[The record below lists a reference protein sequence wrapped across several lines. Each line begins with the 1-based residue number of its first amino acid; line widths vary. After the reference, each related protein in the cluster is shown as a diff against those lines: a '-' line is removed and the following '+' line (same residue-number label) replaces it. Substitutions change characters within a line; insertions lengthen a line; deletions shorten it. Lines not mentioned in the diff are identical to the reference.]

1 MPKRKTSN
9 KRGRRGGNTPSASAP
24 ASAPFAV
31 RPVAHRASA
40 PFAARPVAHRAS
52 APASA
57 PFAAR
62 PVSTAKTFK
71 GTMATHAKTASKT
84 VKDTATNALNL
95 VKGLFGGGKSRRHKR
110 RSRKRHTRKRKRAKS
125 HKKRKHKH
133 VRH

>member
-9 KRGRRGGNTPSASAP
+9 KRGRRGGNTPSA
-24 ASAPFAV
+24 
-31 RPVAHRASA
+31 
-40 PFAARPVAHRAS
+40 
-52 APASA
+52 PASA

-62 PVSTAKTFK
+62 PGSTAKTFK
-71 GTMATHAKTASKT
+71 GT

-95 VKGLFGGGKSRRHKR
+95 VKRLFGGGKSRRHKR